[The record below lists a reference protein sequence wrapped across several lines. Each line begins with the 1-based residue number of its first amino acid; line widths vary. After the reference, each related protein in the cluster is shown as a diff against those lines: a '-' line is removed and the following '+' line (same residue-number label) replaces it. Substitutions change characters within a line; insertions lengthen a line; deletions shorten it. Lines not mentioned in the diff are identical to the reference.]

1 MKPFSF
7 QCFLTTLLLAT
18 ATLAQAQEKVMRMHS
33 GGSVIYEV
41 NTMQV
46 DSVTFASSYT
56 HATANVLMLTVDFTT
71 STFESGYEFILDK
84 PAESFTISPLYQS
97 PGDFGGI
104 ELYFSEIDKLLFSG
118 TIIWMGKGSI
128 QYPKPE
134 KWLSPKDFE
143 ATDILDY
150 VRPKNG
156 FEEVLK
162 DDYDEGYFK
171 YFDEAAIEAVWG
183 AVQPL
188 VKAREYIE
196 ENPGQKVRM
205 FLYTPTV
212 GVTDLSVAKWIIFLY
227 K

>member
-1 MKPFSF
+1 MKQLNRLLFAA
-7 QCFLTTLLLAT
+7 LLAT
-18 ATLAQAQEKVMRMHS
+18 AALAQAQNRVMQVYS
-33 GGSVIYEV
+33 GGSVVYEIS
-41 NTMQV
+41 TARI
-46 DSVTFASSYT
+46 DSVTFASSDT
-56 HATANVLMLTVDFTT
+56 HATTNVLMLTTDFTT
-71 STFESGYEFILDK
+71 NIFESGYEFIFDK
-84 PAESFTISPLYQS
+84 PAETFTISPLYQS

-118 TIIWMGKGSI
+118 TIFWMGNGSV

-134 KWLSPKDFE
+134 KWLSAEDFDK
-143 ATDILDY
+143 TVYLNY
-150 VRPKNG
+150 VSPKNG

-171 YFDEAAIEAVWG
+171 YLNETEIEAIWG

-196 ENPGQKVRM
+196 KNPEQKVKM
-205 FLYTPTV
+205 YLYTPTV
-212 GVTDLSVAKWIIFLY
+212 GDTDWTVAKWVIFLY